1 MSSTNY
7 GMYNSLGVPKALR
20 NLTMEVITDDNNC
33 NCYKET
39 LFMFE
44 LEKAL
49 RYGNPPPREFAEFKD
64 HFSTRV
70 ARYEKVIKLVL
81 SVQDI
86 RGREIKALVWKA
98 RNDREQSKLIKRLHF
113 SMRN

>member
-1 MSSTNY
+1 VTPFSTQLWKIRLPFSPFLY
-7 GMYNSLGVPKALR
+7 YQKQ
-20 NLTMEVITDDNNC
+20 
-33 NCYKET
+33 
-39 LFMFE
+39 
-44 LEKAL
+44 
-49 RYGNPPPREFAEFKD
+49 PREFAEFKD